1 MKQFHKRSVCVWACH
16 LLLLTCGVEAKEI
29 IEDGPNGV
37 SYDGPYDEA
46 IINGAIHVLAQQCE
60 DGGWGW
66 PHNECSS
73 SAYNITS
80 AIVDGLFRA
89 YEISGLSVIKN
100 ATILAGDFNLSSTY
114 SGTGGAKLG
123 SQTALNLW
131 NLSEMTGDDSY
142 KNWVETGFYEALKT
156 GTYGANQD
164 WDVDDYI
171 SHVRNPPG
179 PWINLRPWEFSYQA
193 LAAERY
199 CYPNIAEQF
208 ESAILDSLATLD
220 NTDPN
225 NVYTDVLGLA
235 GGVLGLAR
243 VNRLTFPEIFAAKH
257 AAVNGETTLA
267 GLANALVDIQ
277 NVNGSFNWH
286 SNLASPL
293 IEDQDTQTTAY
304 AILALIEA
312 QQRLPEE
319 NFLPAIQLGKE
330 WLLTQQDEDGGFF
343 TNPGGSHNI
352 EVEAE
357 AIHALGKVGVYDR
370 IYRGQME
377 CYVN

>member
-1 MKQFHKRSVCVWACH
+1 MMKKFHKKCVWVCQ
-16 LLLLTCGVEAKEI
+16 LLLLTCGVGAKQNV
-29 IEDGPNGV
+29 EDGLYGV

-46 IINGAIHVLAQQCE
+46 IINGTIHVLAQQCD

-89 YEISGLSVIKN
+89 FEISGLSVIKN
-100 ATILAGDFNLSSTY
+100 AAVAAGDFNLTSVY
-114 SGTGGAKLG
+114 SGTGDARLG

-131 NLSEMTGDDSY
+131 ELSAMTGDQTY
-142 KNWVETGFYEALKT
+142 NNWVKSGFYEALLA
-156 GTYGANQD
+156 GTYGANED
-164 WDVDDYI
+164 WDVDDFI
-171 SHVRNPPG
+171 DKVRNPPG

-199 CYPNIAEQF
+199 CYPSIAEKF
-208 ESAILDSLATLD
+208 ETAILDSLATLD
-220 NTDPN
+220 NTDSE
-225 NVYTDVLGLA
+225 NVYFDVLGLA

-257 AAVNGETTLA
+257 AAVNGESTLV
-267 GLANALVDIQ
+267 GLANALADFQ
-277 NVNGSFNWH
+277 NANGSFYWH
-286 SNLASPL
+286 SNLTEPATGD
-293 IEDQDTQTTAY
+293 EDTQTTAY

-319 NFLPAIQLGKE
+319 NYLPAIQMGKE
-330 WLLTQQDEDGGFF
+330 WLLTQQDDDGGFF
-343 TNPGGSHNI
+343 SNPGGTHNI